1 MTGSAM
7 RRDSPSSDGE
17 DRHARELMPDL
28 SDLSD
33 PTGSDQAVG
42 LAGHE
47 PIDVTLFI
55 PCLNEAENV
64 VGAIETVS
72 AACRKL
78 GRSYEV
84 LVFDDG
90 STDGTSE
97 VVQAWQRANPD
108 APVRLF
114 RNERNRGVARNFVDG
129 AFAARGHHYRLVCG
143 DNIEPPETHEA
154 LLSAIG
160 HSDIVIPYFIEIRNR
175 PFFRKVISWLYT
187 RLVNLASGYRLKYYN
202 GCPIY
207 LRRDVMRFH
216 VETSGFGY
224 QAEFLTRLIYEGR
237 SFVEIPLVAY
247 DREGSASLNL
257 RNLLSVG
264 HSLMTI
270 MFRRLRIVLFE

>member
-1 MTGSAM
+1 MTEPAM
-7 RRDSPSSDGE
+7 RAGAPAS
-17 DRHARELMPDL
+17 HARMPRELGIATPEAAP
-28 SDLSD
+28 SDLE
-33 PTGSDQAVG
+33 GR
-42 LAGHE
+42 AGRE

-64 VGAIETVS
+64 TGAIETVS
-72 AACRKL
+72 TACRKL

-90 STDGTSE
+90 STDGTSD
-97 VVQAWQRANPD
+97 VVQAWQRANPT

-129 AFAARGHHYRLVCG
+129 AFAARGTHYRLVCG

-154 LLSAIG
+154 MLSAMG
-160 HSDIVIPYFIEIRNR
+160 QSDIVIPYFTEIRNR
-175 PFFRKVISWLYT
+175 PLFRKAISWLYT
-187 RLVNLASGYRLKYYN
+187 RLVNLASGYRLHYYN

-207 LRRDVMRFH
+207 LRRDVMRYH
-216 VETSGFGY
+216 VETPGFGY

-237 SFVEIPLVAY
+237 SFKEIPLIAY

>member
-1 MTGSAM
+1 MSDASSLDRNHRKESG
-7 RRDSPSSDGE
+7 RPPPLPLPREIEPPSPADAE
-17 DRHARELMPDL
+17 
-28 SDLSD
+28 
-33 PTGSDQAVG
+33 
-42 LAGHE
+42 GH
-47 PIDVTLFI
+47 PPQISLFI

-64 VGAIETVS
+64 VGAIETAS
-72 AACRKL
+72 QACRRL
-78 GRSYEV
+78 GISFEV

-97 VVQAWQRANPD
+97 VVQAYRRAHPR

-114 RNERNRGVARNFVDG
+114 RNDRNRGVARNFIDG
-129 AFAARGHHYRLVCG
+129 AFAARGIHYRLVCG

-154 LLSAIG
+154 MLAAMG
-160 HSDIVIPYFIEIRNR
+160 ESDIVIPYFTEIRNR
-175 PFFRKVISWLYT
+175 PRFRKLVSWLYT
-187 RLVNLASGYRLKYYN
+187 RLVNLASGYRLHYYN

-207 LRRDVMRFH
+207 RRQDVLRYH

-237 SFVEIPLVAY
+237 SYVEIPLVAY
-247 DREGSASLNL
+247 DREGSASLTF

-270 MFRRLRIVLFE
+270 MLRRLRIILFE

>member
-1 MTGSAM
+1 MRGGTDRPAAPRPGSVPSAT
-7 RRDSPSSDGE
+7 SP
-17 DRHARELMPDL
+17 
-28 SDLSD
+28 
-33 PTGSDQAVG
+33 
-42 LAGHE
+42 AGRPSERSE
-47 PIDVTLFI
+47 PVAADAAEPPLDISIFI

-72 AACRKL
+72 QACRRL
-78 GRSYEV
+78 GRSFEI

-90 STDGTSE
+90 STDGTSD
-97 VVQAWQRANPD
+97 VVQAYQRAHPE

-129 AFAARGHHYRLVCG
+129 AFAARGIHYRLVCG

-154 LLSAIG
+154 MLAAMG
-160 HSDIVIPYFIEIRNR
+160 RSDIVIPYFTEIRNR
-175 PFFRKVISWLYT
+175 PLFRKVISRLYT
-187 RLVNLASGYRLKYYN
+187 RLVNLASGYRLHYYN

-216 VETSGFGY
+216 VETPGFGY

-237 SFVEIPLVAY
+237 SFEEIPLIAY

-270 MFRRLRIVLFE
+270 MFRRLRIILFE